1 MADASGVLGF
11 EIGEADDA
19 ASRHDQGRES
29 MSYSTKMQLRM
40 LLPCLM
46 PLLFGT
52 LASWVLNAIDSLS
65 GGLGGQTV
73 ESQMPEY
80 IFLTGVV
87 VTTLALAYQCFRLWR
102 WSRGEGDAC
111 YVCGCLLG
119 DEKRGRWGNY
129 RPCLG
134 CLKNHALH

>member
-1 MADASGVLGF
+1 
-11 EIGEADDA
+11 
-19 ASRHDQGRES
+19 

-46 PLLFGT
+46 PLLLAT
-52 LASWVLNAIDSLS
+52 LASWVLNTIDNLP
-65 GGLGGQTV
+65 GGLGGQAV

-80 IFLTGVV
+80 IFLAGLA

-102 WSRGEGDAC
+102 WSRGEGDTC

-119 DEKRGRWGNY
+119 SLSLAPVNRPKIGIQCLWGIVGVRCFGSN
-129 RPCLG
+129 RAFKSLSLKG
-134 CLKNHALH
+134 CLVCSSS